1 MREQDGHRLDMRPVK
16 ITDKIVREL
25 KSPRTKDQLVVRD
38 IVQVGFAVRITAT
51 GHRTFI
57 FNYTCNGVQRRMRIG
72 SPPSW
77 SVARARE
84 EVKKLRRIVDSGTDP
99 LLEQRRA
106 RDEERLSDVW
116 EIYRTDVLFRR
127 AAKTQTN
134 VVSIWDRLILP
145 ALGSRKISAIL
156 QQDIE
161 RLHRSVSKN
170 TPTQSN
176 RMLAS
181 LQHVFSKAIQWSLV
195 EKNPVKGIERN
206 TEYQRVRY
214 LSEDELVRF
223 LTALRKTKATPS
235 TLAIEF
241 LLLTGART
249 GETFRAKWAE
259 FDLNLGV
266 WEKPPSNTKTRIR
279 HRIPLGPEAL
289 AILEQAHVRQV
300 NEYVFPGQK
309 GSHLTTIKT
318 IFTRLCL
325 DADIKDFRPHDLRHS
340 YASFLAM
347 QDVPLL
353 TIGRLLGHAQPNTT
367 ARYAHLGDD
376 VLRSATS
383 VVGRKVASER

>member
-1 MREQDGHRLDMRPVK
+1 MRERDGHGLDMKPLK
-16 ITDKIVREL
+16 ITDKVVREL
-25 KSPRTKDQLVVRD
+25 QPPPVKDQLVVRD
-38 IVQVGFAVRITAT
+38 TLQVGFAVRITAT
-51 GHRTFI
+51 GHKTFI
-57 FNYTCNGVQRRMRIG
+57 FNYTCNGAQRRMRIG

-84 EVKKLRRIVDSGTDP
+84 EAKKLRRTVDSGTDP

-116 EIYRTDVLFRR
+116 ERYRTDVLFRR
-127 AAKTQTN
+127 ATKTQKN
-134 VVSIWDRLILP
+134 VISIWNRLILP

-156 QQDIE
+156 QHDIE
-161 RLHRSVSKN
+161 RLHLSISRK

-181 LQHVFSKAIQWSLV
+181 LQHVFSKAIQWNIV

-206 TEYQRVRY
+206 SENQRVRY
-214 LSEDELVRF
+214 LSEEELVRF
-223 LTALRKTKATPS
+223 LATLRGTKATPS

-241 LLLTGART
+241 LLLTGARS
-249 GETFRAKWAE
+249 GETFRAKWGE

-289 AILEQAHVRQV
+289 GILEQARVRRI

-309 GSHLTTIKT
+309 GGHLTTIKT
-318 IFTRLCL
+318 IFTRLCRE
-325 DADIKDFRPHDLRHS
+325 ANIHDFRPHDLRHS

-383 VVGRKVASER
+383 VVGRKVASDR